1 MLNQQTLDKLKEL
14 KLHGLAAAWAEQQT
28 LTDYAG
34 LGFDERLG
42 LLVDAEWLTR
52 NNARLKRNVKEA
64 HLKLDSACLEDLD
77 YDDRRVIDKPLI
89 RQLAT
94 CQWVAEHQNI
104 TITGATGV
112 GKTFVA
118 CALAQHALRR
128 RYRAIYRRASRLFD
142 ELALARAD
150 GALGKIAR
158 AARPRRCPLRNPTR
172 RKRER

>member
-77 YDDRRVIDKPLI
+77 YDDRRVTSTLSRMDPPL
-89 RQLAT
+89 
-94 CQWVAEHQNI
+94 
-104 TITGATGV
+104 
-112 GKTFVA
+112 
-118 CALAQHALRR
+118 
-128 RYRAIYRRASRLFD
+128 
-142 ELALARAD
+142 LARMD
-150 GALGKIAR
+150 PPQLLIPQGD
-158 AARPRRCPLRNPTR
+158 
-172 RKRER
+172 